1 VLPDT
6 KAHPKLLLRG
16 WNVSEISIALWI
28 RSAAIKSAKE
38 TTM

>member
-1 VLPDT
+1 VLHDT
-6 KAHPKLLLRG
+6 KVHPKLLLRG

-28 RSAAIKSAKE
+28 GSDAIKSAQE